1 MKKSNKF
8 RIGDRIRRFDRFGTV
23 VDLFKGTKK
32 ENFWI
37 EILFDKTIY
46 DDKAW
51 LSTEQIESIELIPK
65 EKVIYIII

>member
-1 MKKSNKF
+1 MKNKF
-8 RIGDRIRRFDRFGTV
+8 QIGDRIRRFDRFGTV
-23 VDLFKGTKK
+23 VDLFKGTEK